1 MLNSEAE
8 DMNIRVVATLIIVA
22 HLEKGP
28 VRSEVLLQGL
38 ECSTVK
44 RELERT
50 TLKAHLIMKSAARR
64 DSANLVQVLALTP
77 GCNKLNTDRDL
88 AIAVIV
94 NLSLDLLAT

>member
-1 MLNSEAE
+1 
-8 DMNIRVVATLIIVA
+8 MNVRVVATLIIVA

-50 TLKAHLIMKSAARR
+50 TLKAQLIMKSGARG